1 MSKYRRAMVTGASSG
16 IGTEIAREYAKRG
29 VDVVLVARREDR
41 LAALGAELES
51 DFDVATEVLAADLTS
66 EHGRLATEQRLVDED
81 EPIDVLVNNAG
92 MVVDEEVADSDVEDR
107 VREVEL
113 NVVAVTRLATCAA
126 STFRARGHGGI
137 LNVSSV
143 TAFWPVP
150 GTATYAAGKAF
161 VLSLSEAL
169 HVELA
174 GTGVAVTAVCPGF
187 TRTDFFAQGDV
198 DLDLGRVPSPMWLD
212 AHDVARAAIDG
223 LESNDTVVTPGSLW
237 QAMRLA
243 SRLTPPPILRR
254 TTSLTRRLTGQ

>member
-16 IGTEIAREYAKRG
+16 IGAEIAREYAKRG

-41 LAALGAELES
+41 LAALAADLAS
-51 DFDVATEVLAADLTS
+51 DFDVTAEVLAADLTS
-66 EHGRLATEQRLVDED
+66 EHGRLAAEQRLVDEVD
-81 EPIDVLVNNAG
+81 PVDVLVNNAG
-92 MVVDEEVADSDVEDR
+92 MVVDEELADSDVEDR

-126 STFRARGHGGI
+126 STFRARGRGGI

-169 HVELA
+169 HVELS

-187 TRTDFFAQGDV
+187 TQTDFFDQSNV
-198 DLDLGRVPSPMWLD
+198 DADRVPSPMWLD

-254 TTSLTRRLTGQ
+254 ATPLTRRLAGQ

>member
-29 VDVVLVARREDR
+29 VDVVLVARREER
-41 LAALGAELES
+41 LQAVADELEAAS
-51 DFDVATEVLAADLTS
+51 EVTAEVFPADLTS
-66 EHGRLATEQRLVDED
+66 DEGRLATEQRLAADSRPV
-81 EPIDVLVNNAG
+81 DVLVNNAG
-92 MVVDEEVADSDVEDR
+92 MVVDEELADSDLEDR
-107 VREVEL
+107 IREVEL

-126 STFRARGHGGI
+126 STFRARGRGGI

-150 GTATYAAGKAF
+150 GNATYAAGKAY

-169 HVELA
+169 HVELG

-187 TRTDFFAQGDV
+187 TRTELFESGRV
-198 DLDLGRVPSPMWLD
+198 DISRVPSPMWLD

-237 QAMRLA
+237 QATRLA
-243 SRLTPPPILRR
+243 SRLTPPPLARR
-254 TTSLTRRLTGQ
+254 VTPVIKRLSGQ